1 MIFAKLDKNPW
12 LAVYVYIQLY
22 SAKNS
27 FNSLRPDLYES
38 MDQVITG
45 IGDGLLPV
53 RPWTRHVVDCIIK
66 KNFSEKKNLQ
76 ERQSKFHMQPFGNI
90 VKNTVFET
98 ITLAFVFHSKTE
110 IMRK

>member
-1 MIFAKLDKNPW
+1 MIFAKLDKNPR

-53 RPWTRHVVDCIIK
+53 RPWTRHIVDCIIK
-66 KNFSEKKNLQ
+66 KNFSEKKIFKKDNQNVTCNHSAILW
-76 ERQSKFHMQPFGNI
+76 RI
-90 VKNTVFET
+90 LYVET
-98 ITLAFVFHSKTE
+98 ITLAFVFHSKIE